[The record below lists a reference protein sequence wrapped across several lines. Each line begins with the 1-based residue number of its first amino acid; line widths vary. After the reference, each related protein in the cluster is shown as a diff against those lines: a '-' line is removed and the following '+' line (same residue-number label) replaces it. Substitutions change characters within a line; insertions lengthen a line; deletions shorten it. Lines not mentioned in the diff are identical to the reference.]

1 LNGDDTGKRS
11 AGAVAASEV
20 RSGCRVPR
28 RPDTVAGQYS
38 EKVMHHPF
46 AHFLVWLILINLGAT
61 LAIVVAIRLLFRRG
75 MDALDI

>member
-1 LNGDDTGKRS
+1 
-11 AGAVAASEV
+11 
-20 RSGCRVPR
+20 
-28 RPDTVAGQYS
+28 
-38 EKVMHHPF
+38 MHHPF